1 LCSGICLSFAQKV
14 AIAQR
19 RFVCVTIAGNSLSLA
34 TGTAATCGTPLAS
47 PSGGGNYVIDAQ
59 AGVTVTDASFHFKAL
74 GSPSAGVTVSVTGGS
89 VPLIAVSAAKIVVFS
104 LCSLSARAAGAARN
118 ANNAPATTSAANH
131 VSFRIGVFG

>member
-1 LCSGICLSFAQKV
+1 MVVEFEPPVNFPLISRMSPRTNSVSTDFAPKRRTNFVSF
-14 AIAQR
+14 
-19 RFVCVTIAGNSLSLA
+19 VTFIVYA
-34 TGTAATCGTPLAS
+34 TPLA
-47 PSGGGNYVIDAQ
+47 A
-59 AGVTVTDASFHFKAL
+59 
-74 GSPSAGVTVSVTGGS
+74 TVSVTGGS